1 MAAVLCHCGCA
12 DRRRE
17 VSCLRKP
24 KGHSLLGLEGLPI
37 LWVNGKEAV
46 RFRPVQSLFHI
57 RDQGRRRLRKSCLED
72 HRHLSLWLPRKD
84 LGLLTHPEFGPLA
97 EITTDGA
104 RRWWVIQS
112 RGCKLVVFW
121 TVASRFG
128 WEYVINQRKQNLPV
142 HIFNIGRGQVTVG
155 QVGLGL
161 PSLTTFP
168 VLWGGE
174 SSQAVT
180 VQLTLGQWPVLQC
193 WIS

>member
-1 MAAVLCHCGCA
+1 VGEWEGSSEIQASPEPLSYQGSGQEKTEEVMPGGSQAPVTMAAQ
-12 DRRRE
+12 
-17 VSCLRKP
+17 K
-24 KGHSLLGLEGLPI
+24 
-37 LWVNGKEAV
+37 
-46 RFRPVQSLFHI
+46 RP
-57 RDQGRRRLRKSCLED
+57 RT
-72 HRHLSLWLPRKD
+72 
-84 LGLLTHPEFGPLA
+84 LLTHPEFGPLA

-180 VQLTLGQWPVLQC
+180 VPLTLGQWPVLQC